1 MWRRS
6 LLVGI
11 LLLVPHVSRAQE
23 VPERLLPGG
32 SQLYLRWDGMDKHRA
47 AFDKTAVGQMLKDDT
62 GKFLG
67 ELWSYL
73 NQLSDV
79 ALAKADPNVAALVKE
94 IPPILAGVHHN
105 GFLLGVEVR
114 SILPPDVETVLVFP
128 KAGGPKGSLVPLV
141 EKLAKLA
148 KADVKQTKVGSR
160 RVNVIDGG
168 PVQFGWWQ
176 EANNDVN
183 VADVVFVFGTSSP
196 VERAKAVEAGK
207 DTYAQ
212 SKNYA
217 TLKAFKE
224 FPTWMQAYLD
234 MASLMK
240 KVGDLN
246 SAADQIIGDLGLK
259 GLTSVTMHS
268 GFSGD
273 AERTV
278 VEINTPDS
286 RKGLLALM
294 NKKKISLTNLP
305 PLPNDITGFSVSNF
319 NPRNIYDGGLV
330 IAQAVTNVFLPGA
343 DPKEIVRQVEAV
355 LGVKFGEDLFG
366 TFDDLFVTYSSPA
379 EGPFGLGSVYL
390 FKLKDEKKLRTTL
403 DGLFKSIPG
412 AIPFVPIEI
421 LYKKARLPRR
431 RDHGI
436 EGQKSP
442 GRILDRQHDDPQRLV
457 HAGQLPAIAVWLH
470 SAQQGRFADLQDGR
484 KINQGSVGLPQGI
497 HGYFRVRSE
506 ADHDSDLVRGTGA
519 IQPGQHGSTHRVAG
533 RRFLT
538 SPRYPT
544 PKTPSAAYFQI
555 SPSPR
560 MTARKSAWKR
570 ERRWRYRFNSRHHA
584 PRAEYSSRGA

>member
-11 LLLVPHVSRAQE
+11 FLLVPQVSQAQE

-32 SQLYLRWDGMDKHRA
+32 SQLYLRWDGLDKHRA

-62 GKFLG
+62 GKFLA

-94 IPPILAGVHHN
+94 IPPILAGVHHH

-128 KAGGPKGSLVPLV
+128 KAGGPKGALVPLV

-183 VADVVFVFGTSSP
+183 VADVVLVFGTSSP

-207 DTYAQ
+207 YTYAQ
-212 SKNYA
+212 SKPFA
-217 TLKAFKE
+217 ALKDFKE

-234 MASLMK
+234 MAGLMK

-246 SAADQIIGDLGLK
+246 PAADQIIGDLGLK

-294 NKKKISLTNLP
+294 NKKKISLANLP
-305 PLPNDITGFSVSNF
+305 PLPSDITGFSVSNF
-319 NPRNIYDGGLV
+319 NPRSVYEGGLV
-330 IAQAVTNVFLPGA
+330 IAQAATNAFLPGA

-390 FKLKDEKKLRTTL
+390 FKVKDEKKLRTTL

-421 LYKKARLPRR
+421 LYKK
-431 RDHGI
+431 RDYRGGEI
-436 EGQKSP
+436 MELKVKSP
-442 GRILDRQHDDPQRLV
+442 QGEFSIANMTIHKGWFMLANYPQSLYGFILRSKGDLPIYKMDDKLTKALSAFPKEFTAISVSDPRPTVTAVLAAAPPLLSLANTV
-457 HAGQLPAIAVWLH
+457 LPIVLPGAPIFDISTIPHAQDAVRTLFPNITITTDDGKKIRMETRASLALP
-470 SAQQGRFADLQDGR
+470 F
-484 KINQGSVGLPQGI
+484 
-497 HGYFRVRSE
+497 
-506 ADHDSDLVRGTGA
+506 
-519 IQPGQHGSTHRVAG
+519 
-533 RRFLT
+533 
-538 SPRYPT
+538 
-544 PKTPSAAYFQI
+544 
-555 SPSPR
+555 
-560 MTARKSAWKR
+560 
-570 ERRWRYRFNSRHHA
+570 
-584 PRAEYSSRGA
+584 